1 MGLTPLPP
9 DHLATLV
16 TSLEMRA
23 RPKPAPLPEAPLVL
37 VRWKQPSP
45 AKYRALFTR
54 VGSPWLWFSRL
65 AMSDADL
72 MDIIHH
78 DDVMIWAVCDR
89 AGIEV
94 GILELDFRVA
104 GECEIS
110 FFGLVPELM
119 GKGYGRWLM
128 AQAMAAAWRPGV
140 SRVWL
145 HSCTLDAPSA
155 LNFYIKSGFVPFA
168 RAIESFADPRLTG
181 LLPESAGPHVPLL
194 RVDSSR

>member
-9 DHLATLV
+9 GELATIV

-23 RPKPAPLPEAPLVL
+23 RPKPAPLPEAPLSL
-37 VRWKQPSP
+37 VRWKQPALST
-45 AKYRALFTR
+45 YRALFLR
-54 VGSPWLWFSRL
+54 VGAPWLWFSRL
-65 AMSDADL
+65 ALTEGDL
-72 MDIIHH
+72 AAIIHH

-94 GILELDFRVA
+94 GILELDFRRA
-104 GECEIS
+104 GDCEIV
-110 FFGLVPELM
+110 FFGLVPELT

-145 HSCTLDAPSA
+145 HSCTFDAPSA
-155 LNFYIKSGFVPFA
+155 LHFYMKSGFVPFA
-168 RAIESFADPRLTG
+168 RAVEQFPDPRLTG
-181 LLPESAGPHVPLL
+181 LLPESAAPHIPLL
-194 RVDSSR
+194 RPES